1 MGAIV
6 VVEAEANYFIGIGVI
21 CTSEG
26 TILSGYVSGRV
37 VIADVGIGAGIVSSI
52 GTCVVNTGVG
62 IGDQK

>member
-1 MGAIV
+1 MHKWRDH
-6 VVEAEANYFIGIGVI
+6 
-21 CTSEG
+21 
-26 TILSGYVSGRV
+26 LKGYVSGRV